1 MRPRIPRNIPICWR
15 SHGIYDL
22 KKLWAVSAT
31 APIQQVPVA
40 DLGPQLDKKM
50 WRVKKQAV
58 APRQILA
65 NPQLSLRDSKAID
78 DANLSYPIL
87 LWGKDHDVLDGLHRL
102 ARATKQGHTHIAA
115 RHLTQAMLEQAR
127 MHERPL
133 PSASSKPLVSVAS
146 ANTPLP
152 DPVLECLPAVAIIA
166 DPDPPAT
173 AAAPTVWQLMD
184 NYHGSVQDVWM
195 VARANPIVHS
205 VPIHDFDHIIGP
217 WALWDDDDDD
227 LVVSREGG
235 PDRNIPWTEVF
246 RADVTQPVL
255 AAKRPDGKWDVLDGL
270 PQLAKLLMDELVP
283 TAQVYQVTSE
293 AVRDYFVQ
301 LNRASAHAINQLIDL
316 LHMLAG
322 ESRIA
327 PPIDPDEASDLTV
340 RALFARFPILGGLR
354 PPLPPLLMAA

>member
-1 MRPRIPRNIPICWR
+1 
-15 SHGIYDL
+15 L
-22 KKLWAVSAT
+22 KKLWTASAA

-40 DLGPQLDKKM
+40 DLEPQLDKKM

-58 APRQILA
+58 APRQVLVR
-65 NPQLSLRDSKAID
+65 PELSLRDSKKIS
-78 DANLSYPIL
+78 DADLSYPIL
-87 LWGKDHDVLDGLHRL
+87 LWDKDNDVLDGLHRL

-133 PSASSKPLVSVAS
+133 PSTSSKPMVSVAS
-146 ANTPLP
+146 TITPLP
-152 DPVLECLPAVAIIA
+152 VPVLECLPAVAIIA
-166 DPDPPAT
+166 GPDAPAT

-184 NYHGSVQDVWM
+184 NYHGSIQDVWA

-205 VPIHDFDHIIGP
+205 VPIHEFDHIIGP

-227 LVVSREGG
+227 LVVSHEGG

-255 AAKRPDGKWDVLDGL
+255 ATRGSDGKWDVLDGL

-283 TAQVYQVTSE
+283 TVQVCQVTPE

-316 LHMLAG
+316 LHMMAG

-327 PPIDPDEASDLTV
+327 PPIDPDEAGDLTV
-340 RALFARFPILGGLR
+340 RALFARFPILMGLR
-354 PPLPPLLMAA
+354 PPLPPLPGAA